1 MNRMIQSAT
10 LQRASGLAADG
21 GPLADGPARE
31 ALRQAMHSLSELE
44 AVEGTPHPA
53 VMCLVLTDAAR
64 ALAGLHAYG
73 PSESYLAQAMRW
85 GAMMG
90 GHDLLADL
98 QCALAEVAC
107 NASDLALNQGD
118 RSACRIARER
128 ARDHAFEAARLAS
141 LVSDPQW
148 EIRVLMRA
156 SDVLDRCGD
165 HDDAVLLQQRAMVLM
180 GLHNAAAD
188 ASTLS
193 TEAASGD
200 DAQFTAPGML
210 M

>member
-1 MNRMIQSAT
+1 MNRSIQPTA
-10 LQRASGLAADG
+10 RPAASGLAADG
-21 GPLADGPARE
+21 GPLIDGPARE
-31 ALRQAMHSLSELE
+31 ALRQAMHSLSKLE

-73 PSESYLAQAMRW
+73 PSESYLSQAMHW

-98 QCALAEVAC
+98 QCALAEVVS
-107 NASDLALNQGD
+107 NASDLAMNQGD
-118 RSACRIARER
+118 RPAVRVARER

-148 EIRVLMRA
+148 EFRVLMRA

-165 HDDAVLLQQRAMVLM
+165 HDDAVLLLQRAMVLM

-188 ASTLS
+188 DSMPAAES
-193 TEAASGD
+193 ASGD

>member
-10 LQRASGLAADG
+10 SQRASGLAADG

-31 ALRQAMHSLSELE
+31 ALRQVMHSLSELE

-73 PSESYLAQAMRW
+73 PSESYLAQALRW

-98 QCALAEVAC
+98 QCALAEVVS

-118 RSACRIARER
+118 RPACRIARER

-148 EIRVLMRA
+148 EI
-156 SDVLDRCGD
+156 
-165 HDDAVLLQQRAMVLM
+165 
-180 GLHNAAAD
+180 
-188 ASTLS
+188 
-193 TEAASGD
+193 
-200 DAQFTAPGML
+200 
-210 M
+210 

>member
-1 MNRMIQSAT
+1 MNHSIQPAT
-10 LQRASGLAADG
+10 RPAASGLAADG
-21 GPLADGPARE
+21 RPLVDGPARD
-31 ALRQAMHSLSELE
+31 ALRKAMHSLSEIE

-53 VMCLVLTDAAR
+53 VMCLVLTDTAR

-73 PSESYLAQAMRW
+73 PAESYLAQALRW

-98 QCALAEVAC
+98 QCALAEVVS
-107 NASDLALNQGD
+107 NASDLAMNQGD
-118 RSACRIARER
+118 RAACRIARER
-128 ARDHAFEAARLAS
+128 ARDHAFEAARLAN
-141 LVSDPQW
+141 LVIDPQW

-165 HDDAVLLQQRAMVLM
+165 HDDAVLLQQRALVLM
-180 GLHNAAAD
+180 GLHNATAD
-188 ASTLS
+188 ANRSPS
-193 TEAASGD
+193 DAACVD
-200 DAQFTAPGML
+200 DAQFTAPGRL

>member
-1 MNRMIQSAT
+1 MNRLLQPTRPLAAT
-10 LQRASGLAADG
+10 GLAADG

-31 ALRQAMHSLSELE
+31 ALRQALHSLSALE
-44 AVEGTPHPA
+44 AVQGTPHPA

-64 ALAGLHAYG
+64 ALAGLQAYG
-73 PSESYLAQAMRW
+73 PSESYLAQALRW

-98 QCALAEVAC
+98 QCAMAEVAS
-107 NASDLALNQGD
+107 NAGDLAQNQGD
-118 RSACRIARER
+118 PLVSRTARER
-128 ARDHAFEAARLAS
+128 AREHAFEAARLAS
-141 LVSDPQW
+141 RVSDPQW

-165 HDDAVLLQQRAMVLM
+165 HDDAVLLQQRALVLM
-180 GLHNAAAD
+180 GLHDAAAD
-188 ASTLS
+188 VAPPQA
-193 TEAASGD
+193 EMANPE
-200 DAQFTAPGML
+200 DATHTAPGLL

>member
-1 MNRMIQSAT
+1 MNRSIQSAQPFAAT
-10 LQRASGLAADG
+10 GLAADG
-21 GPLADGPARE
+21 GPLADGPARD

-73 PSESYLAQAMRW
+73 PSESYLAQALRW

-98 QCALAEVAC
+98 QCAMAEVAS
-107 NASDLALNQGD
+107 NAGDLAQNQGD
-118 RSACRIARER
+118 RPASRIARER
-128 ARDHAFEAARLAS
+128 ARDHAYEAARLAR

-148 EIRVLMRA
+148 ETRVLMRA

-188 ASTLS
+188 PAPLQADAGGS
-193 TEAASGD
+193 D
-200 DAQFTAPGML
+200 DATSTAPNLL

>member
-1 MNRMIQSAT
+1 MNRLRKPTSPLA
-10 LQRASGLAADG
+10 AAGLAADG
-21 GPLADGPARE
+21 GPLADGPARN
-31 ALRQAMHSLSELE
+31 ALRQALHSLSELK
-44 AVEGTPHPA
+44 AVQGTPHPA

-64 ALAGLHAYG
+64 ALAGLQAYG
-73 PSESYLAQAMRW
+73 PSESYLAQALHW

-98 QCALAEVAC
+98 QCAMAEVAS
-107 NASDLALNQGD
+107 NADDLAQNQGEQAAS
-118 RSACRIARER
+118 RTARGRARE
-128 ARDHAFEAARLAS
+128 HAVEAARLAG

-165 HDDAVLLQQRAMVLM
+165 HDDAVQLQQRAMVLM

-188 ASTLS
+188 STPPQAD
-193 TEAASGD
+193 AAGTD
-200 DAQFTAPGML
+200 DALPTAPGLL